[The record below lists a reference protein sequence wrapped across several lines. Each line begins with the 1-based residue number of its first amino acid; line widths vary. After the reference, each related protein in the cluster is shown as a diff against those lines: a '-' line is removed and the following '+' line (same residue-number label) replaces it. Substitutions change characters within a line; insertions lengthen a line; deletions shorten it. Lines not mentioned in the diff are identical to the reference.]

1 MAPAVPKDAAHAAK
15 KRCSV
20 IGLYGMGDG
29 VGLQADEGMI
39 SADMEMRAQKI
50 ALIEEQSHE
59 SMEHSALVEHE
70 KLTKLKNVNSI
81 ELGKH
86 RVECWCAI

>member
-1 MAPAVPKDAAHAAK
+1 
-15 KRCSV
+15 
-20 IGLYGMGDG
+20 
-29 VGLQADEGMI
+29 
-39 SADMEMRAQKI
+39 
-50 ALIEEQSHE
+50 
-59 SMEHSALVEHE
+59 MEHSALVEHE

>member
-1 MAPAVPKDAAHAAK
+1 M
-15 KRCSV
+15 
-20 IGLYGMGDG
+20 GLYGMGDG